1 MSTAYAR
8 LIFVSLKSE
17 IVQAASFADLCRIM
31 KESPLASQVEP

>member
-17 IVQAASFADLCRIM
+17 IVQAASFTDLCRIM
-31 KESPLASQVEP
+31 KEILASQVEP